1 MERLHDACA
10 VPTPAFTAE
19 NNRTPSDPL
28 IRSPFVPKFLDG
40 PARTTRRARRAGP
53 LIGSLAGLALLGLGT
68 ASCSSDGGT
77 TSAQPST
84 APSVATPSAAAPSS
98 APSQSAGAAGAVKM
112 PDQIASLRKSS
123 DQTTAQSLLK
133 QIQSA
138 PGGEQLIAV
147 SYEDSTDKTR
157 TVLIYGGSGPLPPG
171 DPDSQL
177 LAMLGS
183 GTASGVKIGDAVSVD
198 PGPAG
203 GTAKCAPIPGNDKKV
218 INCGWINGKT
228 ALVMSFTGFDQTTA
242 QSLVPKIVGAMI

>member
-1 MERLHDACA
+1 M
-10 VPTPAFTAE
+10 
-19 NNRTPSDPL
+19 
-28 IRSPFVPKFLDG
+28 
-40 PARTTRRARRAGP
+40 TRRAHRRAP
-53 LIGSLAGLALLGLGT
+53 LIALFAGLALLAVGA

-84 APSVATPSAAAPSS
+84 AASAATPTAAAPSS
-98 APSQSAGAAGAVKM
+98 APSQPAGATGAVKT
-112 PDQIASLRKSS
+112 PDQIASLTKSS

-147 SYEDSTDKTR
+147 SYEDRTDKAR
-157 TVLIYGGSGPLPPG
+157 TVLIYGGAGPLPPG

-183 GTASGVKIGDAVSVD
+183 GTASGTKIANASSVD

-218 INCGWINGKT
+218 INCGWINGKV
-228 ALVMSFTGFDQTTA
+228 ALVMSFTAFDQATA
-242 QSLVPKIVGAMI
+242 QSLVPKIVGAMTGM